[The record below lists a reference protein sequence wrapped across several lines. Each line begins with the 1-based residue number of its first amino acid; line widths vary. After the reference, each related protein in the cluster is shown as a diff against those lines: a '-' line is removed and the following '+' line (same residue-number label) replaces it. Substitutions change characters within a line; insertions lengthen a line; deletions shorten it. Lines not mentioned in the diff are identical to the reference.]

1 LNTRPT
7 TYSSFT
13 TSPVYKLLFIR
24 QTTSQRMSH
33 HFSIVT
39 QTSHSSRKPAPFPQT
54 NPPSYIPLH
63 SPSQQLLPH
72 MPTHPLL
79 RYHPPRRLI
88 RRTVIKYPSPSPA
101 PLNHDF
107 PPFIR
112 LPDKCDFL
120 EDLLSREL
128 FSLGQGAVSVLLRR
142 REAVVIRYFVGLVT
156 PLAVVSIELLTAP

>member
-1 LNTRPT
+1 MIDYAFKKDFGSRFNIYTYSCPVQSHLNTRHI

-13 TSPVYKLLFIR
+13 TGRVYKLLFIR

-33 HFSIVT
+33 QFSIVT
-39 QTSHSSRKPAPFPQT
+39 QTSHLNASIHSSRKPVPFPQT
-54 NPPSYIPLH
+54 NPPSDIPLH

-88 RRTVIKYPSPSPA
+88 RRTGIKYPSPSPA
-101 PLNHDF
+101 PLNHDL
-107 PPFIR
+107 PPFFR

-128 FSLGQGAVSVLLRR
+128 FSLG
-142 REAVVIRYFVGLVT
+142 
-156 PLAVVSIELLTAP
+156 